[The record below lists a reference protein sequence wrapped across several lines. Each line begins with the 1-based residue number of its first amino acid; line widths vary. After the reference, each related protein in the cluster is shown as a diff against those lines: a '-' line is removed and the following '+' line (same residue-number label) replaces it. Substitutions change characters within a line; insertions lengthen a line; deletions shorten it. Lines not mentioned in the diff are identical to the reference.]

1 MNSKKDSD
9 KPLLLDIGCGKNKLS
24 RPGYK
29 IIGIDIWENSDADLI
44 IPANKLP
51 FDNESVDVIH
61 TRHFLEH
68 FTYNET
74 VDLFSEFFRVLKPKS
89 KLEIIVP
96 HVSCIAAFQ
105 DPTHK
110 AFFTKRSFYKYQHT
124 GFSVKNIEFFWFRN
138 PYKGWFPFLVYPI
151 NKLLNT
157 FHGLERFASII
168 GGIYEL
174 QCVMEKDQLELDFL
188 HTPGAKLSN

>member
-1 MNSKKDSD
+1 M
-9 KPLLLDIGCGKNKLS
+9 
-24 RPGYK
+24 
-29 IIGIDIWENSDADLI
+29 
-44 IPANKLP
+44 
-51 FDNESVDVIH
+51 
-61 TRHFLEH
+61 
-68 FTYNET
+68 
-74 VDLFSEFFRVLKPKS
+74 
-89 KLEIIVP
+89 
-96 HVSCIAAFQ
+96 CIR
-105 DPTHK
+105 D
-110 AFFTKRSFYKYQHT
+110 RSFYKYQHT

-188 HTPGAKLSN
+188 HTPGAKLSK

>member
-74 VDLFSEFFRVLKPKS
+74 VDLTKNPDFDPFSPDNLNPPKQ
-89 KLEIIVP
+89 LQDDEI
-96 HVSCIAAFQ
+96 
-105 DPTHK
+105 
-110 AFFTKRSFYKYQHT
+110 
-124 GFSVKNIEFFWFRN
+124 GF
-138 PYKGWFPFLVYPI
+138 
-151 NKLLNT
+151 
-157 FHGLERFASII
+157 
-168 GGIYEL
+168 
-174 QCVMEKDQLELDFL
+174 
-188 HTPGAKLSN
+188 